1 MYNNLRDSC
10 KGMGRVCGRFQVQV
24 LMGTKIYL
32 YNKKNNVR
40 DSLLQNHSFE
50 RIDFYYYF
58 FIRSKHLISW
68 KINGNV
74 KRRIYSPK
82 KDK

>member
-1 MYNNLRDSC
+1 MLMYNNLRDSC
-10 KGMGRVCGRFQVQV
+10 KGMGRVCGRLQVQV

-50 RIDFYYYF
+50 RIDFYYF
-58 FIRSKHLISW
+58 FLSEASI
-68 KINGNV
+68 
-74 KRRIYSPK
+74 
-82 KDK
+82 